1 VNRSSVQA
9 FKRSRTLADLDDLER
24 FMDDPDPGDP
34 EAEPPDWPD
43 AWPEA
48 DLLEVVV

>member
-1 VNRSSVQA
+1 MDA
-9 FKRSRTLADLDDLER
+9 ADLDDLER
-24 FMDDPDPGDP
+24 FMDDSDPGDP

-48 DLLEVVV
+48 DPVEVRVRP

>member
-1 VNRSSVQA
+1 
-9 FKRSRTLADLDDLER
+9 LER
-24 FMDDPDPGDP
+24 FLDDPDPGAT
-34 EAEPPDWPD
+34 EEPPDWPD